1 MIASVKYQMEMMSK
15 NADDNREQKCLLITN
30 RADEE
35 EQYSTMQPIKL
46 TTNNSSSTCL
56 LEKEGQRNGFKG
68 QRKKSTTNGGK
79 SEGKYAKNTKRGDS
93 LLTDEMELDNFKKKQ
108 FKKKCHDPGSNRGH
122 LDLQSNA
129 LPTELSWQLKR
140 KYAKNTKR
148 GDSLL
153 TDEMEL
159 DNLQNEEG
167 IVIIDS
173 SDDEDNLLSNFA
185 SINNLKNLE
194 EENNEIGANLR
205 EGNNSGFIGNLKLKV
220 SQRLK
225 KLKPSRSYCCLPFWR
240 TGNFGFKHFY

>member
-79 SEGKYAKNTKRGDS
+79 SEG
-93 LLTDEMELDNFKKKQ
+93 
-108 FKKKCHDPGSNRGH
+108 
-122 LDLQSNA
+122 
-129 LPTELSWQLKR
+129 